1 MGRKVGVLA
10 TAGVMAVTCTRLIS
24 YVLREAHL
32 RYRRATCV
40 MKTRKSPQLLMY
52 GPKKLDN
59 RRA

>member
-40 MKTRKSPQLLMY
+40 MKTRKSPQLLM
-52 GPKKLDN
+52 
-59 RRA
+59 